1 MDKKKIKEKR
11 VKDEMN
17 SRKEFKMMLMMREEC
32 AMAQKDKTCTTMNK
46 YLGEVDCLA
55 YGENLTGFAIKKY
68 PTSLL
73 PIHFFVPCLM
83 LFPPLPLHTN

>member
-17 SRKEFKMMLMMREEC
+17 SRKEFKMMLLMREEC
-32 AMAQKDKTCTTMNK
+32 AMARKDKTCTTMNK

-55 YGENLTGFAIKKY
+55 
-68 PTSLL
+68 
-73 PIHFFVPCLM
+73 
-83 LFPPLPLHTN
+83 